1 MTDERQEMDRHRY
14 VGGGNLVEVGSVLEK
29 DIERRMGDMLKR
41 RGCLY
46 YKFESPGNPGV
57 PDRIVI
63 TPAGRVVF
71 VELKT
76 QVGRLSG
83 LQKYQIDRM
92 REAGAEV
99 RTVKGWEQAKAFV
112 EEVATE

>member
-1 MTDERQEMDRHRY
+1 M
-14 VGGGNLVEVGSVLEK
+14 LEK
-29 DIERRMGDMLKR
+29 EIERRMGDMLKK

-63 TPAGRVVF
+63 TPKGRIVF

-76 QVGRLSG
+76 NVGRLSS

-92 REAGAEV
+92 RKSRAEV
-99 RTVKGWEQAKAFV
+99 RTVKGWDAAKAFV
-112 EEVATE
+112 EEVMPE

>member
-1 MTDERQEMDRHRY
+1 M
-14 VGGGNLVEVGSVLEK
+14 LEK

-63 TPAGRVVF
+63 TPGGRVVF

-76 QVGRLSG
+76 QVGRLSN
-83 LQKYQIDRM
+83 LQKYQIGQMQGHKAD
-92 REAGAEV
+92 V
-99 RTVKGWEQAKAFV
+99 RTVKGWDQAKAFV
-112 EEVATE
+112 EEVTGA